1 MLSRQ
6 VHHGGPT
13 RTPSDG
19 IISYVAGFLAMVP
32 FFSAVLFTGPVAQ
45 LLQRADIA
53 PIIGLVVSAGLYLQ
67 LMRRRDLSSEF
78 ATVATR
84 PQSTARAHELPLG
97 ATVAGFTASG

>member
-6 VHHGGPT
+6 VHHGGLT

-19 IISYVAGFLAMVP
+19 IISYVVGFLAMVP
-32 FFSAVLFTGPVAQ
+32 FFSTVLFTGPVAQ
-45 LLQRADIA
+45 LLQGADIA
-53 PIIGLVVSAGLYLQ
+53 PIIGLVVSAGLYLL
-67 LMRRRDLSSEF
+67 LMRRRDLSIEF